1 MTNASVA
8 TKLQRLRCAIY
19 TRKSSEE
26 GLEQDFNSL
35 DAQREACEAYI
46 LSQRHAG
53 WIALPEMYDDGGI
66 SGATLERP
74 SVQRLF
80 NDVRDGKVDCVVV
93 YKVDRLTRSLA
104 DFAKIVEIFDASSVS
119 FVSVT
124 QQFNTTSSMGRLT
137 LNVLLS
143 FAQFEREIAGE
154 RIRDKIA
161 ASKKKGMWMGGYPPL
176 GYDVRDRKLVITPHE
191 AETVRHIFRRYL
203 ELGAV
208 STLRNDLS
216 QQGIVSKQRIDKH
229 GKTTGGK
236 PFARGALYHMLKNRI
251 YIGEIIHKDT
261 AYPGEHP
268 PIIDRPLWDA
278 VTKRLAD
285 NTHDREAAVG
295 VQEPS
300 LLTGLLF
307 DTDGCR
313 LTPSHAVK
321 TGKRYRYYVSNTLI
335 TGPRSAAPRGRR
347 VPANDIEMLVR
358 IGIKGFLAS
367 GQQILDALSGTDF
380 RNVDK
385 RQLLSR
391 AADLARDW
399 DEQPAV
405 LRRAIVRTIVHRV
418 VIQLE
423 HVDIEINRSQVFNLL
438 MRPEQPATKRCA
450 DSEPVQD
457 GFVLKV
463 DAVLKR
469 AGQGMRLVIRDAT
482 APSPNTTLINL
493 FVKAF
498 DVREKIFNGAG
509 ESIEASARRIKI
521 NANYITSL
529 LRISLLAPDIVAAV
543 LDGRHPPT
551 LTARNFITKTHTLPR
566 EWSLQRRHLGFL

>member
-1 MTNASVA
+1 MSSGTPS
-8 TKLQRLRCAIY
+8 TKAQRLRCAIY

-35 DAQREACEAYI
+35 DAQREACESYI

-53 WIALPEMYDDGGI
+53 WVALPEMYDDGGI

-80 NDVRDGKVDCVVV
+80 NDVRDGRIDCVVV

-161 ASKKKGMWMGGYPPL
+161 ASKKKGMWMGGCPPL
-176 GYDVRDRKLVITPHE
+176 GYDVSERKLIVTPHE
-191 AETVRHIFRRYL
+191 AEAVRYIFKRYA

-208 STLRNDLS
+208 SALKDDLA
-216 QQGIVSKQRIDKH
+216 QKGVVSKLRVDKH
-229 GKTTGGK
+229 ARTTGGK

-251 YIGEIIHKDT
+251 YVGEIVHKDM

-278 VTKRLAD
+278 VAKRLDD
-285 NTHDREAAVG
+285 NTHDREAALG

-307 DTDGCR
+307 DGDSCR

-321 TGKRYRYYVSNTLI
+321 SDKRYRYYVSNTLI

-347 VPANDIEMLVR
+347 IPANDIETLVSKSITDFLSSGTCVIDALSE
-358 IGIKGFLAS
+358 IGFQNVPK
-367 GQQILDALSGTDF
+367 QQILSG
-380 RNVDK
+380 
-385 RQLLSR
+385 
-391 AADLARDW
+391 AGELARGW
-399 DEQPAV
+399 DQQPAAT
-405 LRRAIVRTIVHRV
+405 RRAIIRRIVHRV
-418 VIQLE
+418 VIHAE
-423 HVDIEINRSQVFNLL
+423 HIDIEISRSQVFDVVT
-438 MRPEQPATKRCA
+438 RSEKAETKGPAASTTG
-450 DSEPVQD
+450 QD
-457 GFVLKV
+457 YLILKV
-463 DAVLKR
+463 NATLKR
-469 AGQGMRLVIRDAT
+469 AGQGTRLVVRDAS
-482 APSPNTTLINL
+482 AQEPNTTLINL

-498 DVREKIFNGAG
+498 DVRDKILNGSG
-509 ESIEASARRIKI
+509 ESIEASAKRIGT
-521 NANYITSL
+521 NANYITAL
-529 LRISLLAPDIVAAV
+529 LRISFLAPDIIAAV

-566 EWSLQRRHLGFL
+566 AWSLQRRHLGFQ

>member
-1 MTNASVA
+1 MTNASAA

-53 WIALPEMYDDGGI
+53 WIALSEMYDDGGI

-176 GYDVRDRKLVITPHE
+176 GYDVYDRKLVITPHE
-191 AETVRHIFRRYL
+191 AESVRHIFRRYL

-208 STLRNDLS
+208 SALKDDLR
-216 QQGIVSKQRIDKH
+216 QKGIISKRRINKH
-229 GKTTGGK
+229 GKTTGGN

-251 YIGEIIHKDT
+251 YLGEIVHKDK
-261 AYPGEHP
+261 AYAGEHP
-268 PIIDRPLWDA
+268 PIIDRPLWDMVA
-278 VTKRLAD
+278 KRLED
-285 NTHDREAAVG
+285 NTHDREGAVG
-295 VQEPS
+295 VHEPS
-300 LLTGLLF
+300 LLMGLLF
-307 DTDGCR
+307 DGDGCR

-347 VPANDIEMLVR
+347 VPASDIEMLVQKS
-358 IGIKGFLAS
+358 IKDFFSS
-367 GQQILDALSGTDF
+367 GPQVLDALSGTDF
-380 RNVDK
+380 KKVD
-385 RQLLSR
+385 RQKILSG

-405 LRRAIVRTIVHRV
+405 LRRAVVRRIVRRV
-418 VIQLE
+418 VIQPE
-423 HVDIEINRSQVFNLL
+423 HIDVEIDRSQVFDALT
-438 MRPEQPATKRCA
+438 QPGKPQTRRRGQI
-450 DSEPVQD
+450 DSGQEA
-457 GFVLKV
+457 FVLKV

-469 AGQGMRLVIRDAT
+469 AGQGLRLVVRDASEQ
-482 APSPNTTLINL
+482 APNTTLINL

-498 DVREKIFNGAG
+498 DVREKILNGTG
-509 ESIEASARRIKI
+509 ESIEASARRIKT
-521 NANYITSL
+521 NANYITAL
-529 LRISLLAPDIVAAV
+529 LRISFLAPDIIAAV
-543 LDGRHPPT
+543 LDGRHPTT

-566 EWSLQRRHLGFL
+566 EWSLQRRHLGF

>member
-1 MTNASVA
+1 MTNASAA

-53 WIALPEMYDDGGI
+53 WIALPDMYDDGGI

-191 AETVRHIFRRYL
+191 AETVRDIFRRYL

-208 STLRNDLS
+208 SALRDDLN
-216 QQGIVSKQRIDKH
+216 QQGITSKQRIDKN
-229 GKTTGGK
+229 GKSTGGK

-251 YIGEIIHKDT
+251 YIGEIVHKDSS
-261 AYPGEHP
+261 YPGEHP
-268 PIIDRPLWDA
+268 PIIERSLWDA
-278 VTKRLAD
+278 VAKRLED
-285 NTHDREAAVG
+285 NTHDRADG
-295 VQEPS
+295 LGFQEPS
-300 LLTGLLF
+300 LLTGILY
-307 DTDGCR
+307 DGEGCR

-321 TGKRYRYYVSNTLI
+321 TGKRYRYYVSNSLI

-347 VPANDIEMLVR
+347 VPASDIETLV
-358 IGIKGFLAS
+358 GKAVKDFLSS
-367 GQQILDALSGTDF
+367 GAAVFEALSGTEF
-380 RNVDK
+380 EKVD
-385 RQLLSR
+385 RQQILSS
-391 AADLARDW
+391 AADLALGWEERT
-399 DEQPAV
+399 PAE
-405 LRRAIVRTIVHRV
+405 RRAMIRRIVCRV
-418 VIQLE
+418 VIQAE
-423 HVDIEINRSQVFNLL
+423 RIDVEIDRWQVFDALTK
-438 MRPEQPATKRCA
+438 PEKQQTRRHGQ
-450 DSEPVQD
+450 SD
-457 GFVLKV
+457 GGQETFVLKI

-469 AGQGMRLVIRDAT
+469 AGQGMRLVVRDAT
-482 APSPNTTLINL
+482 AQAPNTTLISL

-498 DVREKIFNGAG
+498 DVREKILNGTG
-509 ESIEASARRIKI
+509 ESIEASARRIKT
-521 NANYITSL
+521 NANYITAL
-529 LRISLLAPDIVAAV
+529 LRISFLAPDIVAAV
-543 LDGRHPPT
+543 LDGRHPTT

-566 EWSLQRRHLGFL
+566 DWSLQRRHLGF

>member
-1 MTNASVA
+1 MTNASAA

-53 WIALPEMYDDGGI
+53 WIALPDMYDDGGI

-191 AETVRHIFRRYL
+191 AETVRDIFRRYL

-208 STLRNDLS
+208 SALRDDLN
-216 QQGIVSKQRIDKH
+216 QQGITSKQRIDKN
-229 GKTTGGK
+229 GKSTGGK

-251 YIGEIIHKDT
+251 YIGEIVHKDSS
-261 AYPGEHP
+261 YPGEHP
-268 PIIDRPLWDA
+268 PIIERSLWDA
-278 VTKRLAD
+278 VAKRLED
-285 NTHDREAAVG
+285 NTHDRADG
-295 VQEPS
+295 LGFQEPS
-300 LLTGLLF
+300 LLTGILY
-307 DTDGCR
+307 DGEGCR

-321 TGKRYRYYVSNTLI
+321 TGKRYRYYVSNSLI

-347 VPANDIEMLVR
+347 VPASDIETLV
-358 IGIKGFLAS
+358 GKAVKDFLSS
-367 GQQILDALSGTDF
+367 GAAVFEALSGTEF
-380 RNVDK
+380 EKVD
-385 RQLLSR
+385 RQQILSS
-391 AADLARDW
+391 AADLALGWEERT
-399 DEQPAV
+399 PAE
-405 LRRAIVRTIVHRV
+405 RRAMIRRIVCRV
-418 VIQLE
+418 VIQAE
-423 HVDIEINRSQVFNLL
+423 RIDVEIDRWQVFDALTK
-438 MRPEQPATKRCA
+438 PEKQQTRRHGQ
-450 DSEPVQD
+450 SD
-457 GFVLKV
+457 GGQETFVLKI

-469 AGQGMRLVIRDAT
+469 AGQGMRLVVRDAT
-482 APSPNTTLINL
+482 AQAPNTTLISL

-498 DVREKIFNGAG
+498 DVREKILNGTG
-509 ESIEASARRIKI
+509 ESIEASARRIKT
-521 NANYITSL
+521 NANYITAL
-529 LRISLLAPDIVAAV
+529 LRISFLAPDIVAAV
-543 LDGRHPPT
+543 LDGRQPTT

-566 EWSLQRRHLGFL
+566 DWSLQRRHLGF

>member
-1 MTNASVA
+1 MTNASAA

-53 WIALPEMYDDGGI
+53 WIALPDMYDDGGI

-191 AETVRHIFRRYL
+191 AETVRDIFRRYL

-208 STLRNDLS
+208 SALRDDLN
-216 QQGIVSKQRIDKH
+216 QQGIKN
-229 GKTTGGK
+229 GKSTGGK

-251 YIGEIIHKDT
+251 YIGEIVHKDSS
-261 AYPGEHP
+261 YPGEHP
-268 PIIDRPLWDA
+268 PIIERSLWDA
-278 VTKRLAD
+278 VAKRLED
-285 NTHDREAAVG
+285 NTHDRADG
-295 VQEPS
+295 LGFQEPS
-300 LLTGLLF
+300 LLTGILY
-307 DTDGCR
+307 DGEGCR

-321 TGKRYRYYVSNTLI
+321 TGKRYRYYVSNSLI

-347 VPANDIEMLVR
+347 VPASDIETLV
-358 IGIKGFLAS
+358 GKAVKDFLSS
-367 GQQILDALSGTDF
+367 GAAVFEALSGTEF
-380 RNVDK
+380 EKVD
-385 RQLLSR
+385 RQQILSS
-391 AADLARDW
+391 AADLALGWEERT
-399 DEQPAV
+399 PAE
-405 LRRAIVRTIVHRV
+405 RRAMIRRIVCRV
-418 VIQLE
+418 VIQAE
-423 HVDIEINRSQVFNLL
+423 RIDVEIDRWQVFDALTK
-438 MRPEQPATKRCA
+438 PEKQQTRRHGQ
-450 DSEPVQD
+450 SD
-457 GFVLKV
+457 GGQETFVLKI

-469 AGQGMRLVIRDAT
+469 AGQGMRLVVRDAT
-482 APSPNTTLINL
+482 AQAPNTTLISL

-498 DVREKIFNGAG
+498 DVREKILNGTG
-509 ESIEASARRIKI
+509 ESIEASARRIKT
-521 NANYITSL
+521 NANYITAL
-529 LRISLLAPDIVAAV
+529 LRISFLAPDIVAAV
-543 LDGRHPPT
+543 LDGRHPTT

-566 EWSLQRRHLGFL
+566 DWSLQRRHLGF

>member
-1 MTNASVA
+1 MTNASAA

-53 WIALPEMYDDGGI
+53 WIALPDMYDDGGI

-191 AETVRHIFRRYL
+191 AETVRDIFRRYL

-208 STLRNDLS
+208 SALRDDLN
-216 QQGIVSKQRIDKH
+216 QQGITSKQRIDKN
-229 GKTTGGK
+229 GKSTGGK
-236 PFARGALYHMLKNRI
+236 PFARGVLYHMLKNRI
-251 YIGEIIHKDT
+251 YIGEIVHKDSS
-261 AYPGEHP
+261 YPGEHP
-268 PIIDRPLWDA
+268 PIIERSLWDA
-278 VTKRLAD
+278 VAKRLED
-285 NTHDREAAVG
+285 NTHDRADG
-295 VQEPS
+295 LGFQEPS
-300 LLTGLLF
+300 LLTGILY
-307 DTDGCR
+307 DGEGCR

-321 TGKRYRYYVSNTLI
+321 TGKRYRYYVSNSLI

-347 VPANDIEMLVR
+347 VPASDIETLV
-358 IGIKGFLAS
+358 GKAVKDFLSS
-367 GQQILDALSGTDF
+367 GAAVFEALSGTEF
-380 RNVDK
+380 EKVD
-385 RQLLSR
+385 RQQILSS
-391 AADLARDW
+391 AADLALGWEERT
-399 DEQPAV
+399 PAE
-405 LRRAIVRTIVHRV
+405 RRAMIRRIVCRV
-418 VIQLE
+418 VIQAE
-423 HVDIEINRSQVFNLL
+423 RIDVEIDRWQVFDALTK
-438 MRPEQPATKRCA
+438 PEKQQTRRHGQ
-450 DSEPVQD
+450 SD
-457 GFVLKV
+457 GGQETFVLKI

-469 AGQGMRLVIRDAT
+469 AGQGMRLVVRDAT
-482 APSPNTTLINL
+482 AQAPNTTLISL

-498 DVREKIFNGAG
+498 DVREKILNGTG
-509 ESIEASARRIKI
+509 ESIEASAHRIKT
-521 NANYITSL
+521 NANYITAL
-529 LRISLLAPDIVAAV
+529 LRISFLAPDIVAAV
-543 LDGRHPPT
+543 LDGRHPTT

-566 EWSLQRRHLGFL
+566 DWSLQRRHLGF

>member
-1 MTNASVA
+1 MANASA
-8 TKLQRLRCAIY
+8 SAKTQRLRCAIY

-26 GLEQDFNSL
+26 GLEQEFNSL

-53 WIALPEMYDDGGI
+53 WVALPEMYDDGGI

-74 SVQRLF
+74 SVRRLF
-80 NDVRDGKVDCVVV
+80 TDVRDGKVDCVVV

-208 STLRNDLS
+208 SALRNDLR
-216 QQGIVSKQRIDKH
+216 QQGIRSKQRIDKH
-229 GKTTGGK
+229 DKTTGGK

-251 YIGEIIHKDT
+251 YLGEIVHKDK

-278 VTKRLAD
+278 VIKRLED
-285 NTHDREAAVG
+285 NTHDRESAVG

-300 LLTGLLF
+300 LLTGILF
-307 DTDGCR
+307 DGDGCR

-321 TGKRYRYYVSNTLI
+321 TGKRYRYYVSNTLM

-347 VPANDIEMLVR
+347 VPANDIETLVGKSIKDFLSSGAAVLEALSA
-358 IGIKGFLAS
+358 IGFENVSKR
-367 GQQILDALSGTDF
+367 QILS
-380 RNVDK
+380 
-385 RQLLSR
+385 S

-399 DEQPAV
+399 DQQPAAE
-405 LRRAIVRTIVHRV
+405 RRALIRRIVHRV
-418 VIQLE
+418 AIQSE
-423 HVDIEINRSQVFNLL
+423 HVDIQINRSQVFDVLT
-438 MRPEQPATKRCA
+438 RPGNHASRGRAQI
-450 DSEPVQD
+450 D
-457 GFVLKV
+457 GGEDAFVLKV

-469 AGQGMRLVIRDAT
+469 AGQGMRLVVRDAT
-482 APSPNTTLINL
+482 AQAPNTTLINL

-498 DVREKIFNGAG
+498 DVREKIFNGTG
-509 ESIEASARRIKI
+509 ESIEASARRINT
-521 NANYITSL
+521 NANYITAL
-529 LRISLLAPDIVAAV
+529 LRISVLAPDIVAAV
-543 LDGRHPPT
+543 LDGRHPTT

>member
-1 MTNASVA
+1 MTNASA
-8 TKLQRLRCAIY
+8 STKVQHLRCAIY

-66 SGATLERP
+66 SGGTLERP

-80 NDVRDGKVDCVVV
+80 NDVRDGKIDCVVV

-104 DFAKIVEIFDASSVS
+104 DFAKIVDIFDASSVS

-176 GYDVRDRKLVITPHE
+176 GYDISERKLVITPHE

-208 STLRNDLS
+208 SALRNDLS

-251 YIGEIIHKDT
+251 YVGEIVHKDT

-268 PIIDRPLWDA
+268 PIIDRPFWDA
-278 VTKRLAD
+278 VAKQLVN

-295 VQEPS
+295 IQEPS

-307 DTDGCR
+307 DADGCR

-347 VPANDIEMLVR
+347 VPASDIEMLIR
-358 IGIKGFLAS
+358 NSIKGFLAS
-367 GQQILDALSGTDF
+367 NPQILDALSGTEF
-380 RNVDK
+380 RKVDK
-385 RQLLSR
+385 QQVLSG

-405 LRRAIVRTIVHRV
+405 LRRAIVRRIVHRV
-418 VIQLE
+418 VIHLE
-423 HVDIEINRSQVFNLL
+423 HVDIEINRSQVFDVL
-438 MRPEQPATKRCA
+438 MRPERPATKRV
-450 DSEPVQD
+450 SELVQD
-457 GFVLKV
+457 CFVLKV

-469 AGQGMRLVIRDAT
+469 AGQGMRLVVRDAT
-482 APSPNTTLINL
+482 SPAPNATLINL

-498 DVREKIFNGAG
+498 DVREKILLNGTG
-509 ESIEASARRIKI
+509 ESIEASAMRIKT
-521 NANYITSL
+521 NANYITAL

-566 EWSLQRRHLGFL
+566 DWSLQRRHLGFL

>member
-1 MTNASVA
+1 MANASA
-8 TKLQRLRCAIY
+8 SAKTQRLRCAIY

-26 GLEQDFNSL
+26 GLEQEFNSL

-53 WIALPEMYDDGGI
+53 WVALPEMYDDGGI

-74 SVQRLF
+74 SVRRLF
-80 NDVRDGKVDCVVV
+80 TDVRDGKVDCVVV

-208 STLRNDLS
+208 SALRNDLR
-216 QQGIVSKQRIDKH
+216 QQGIRSKQRIDKH
-229 GKTTGGK
+229 DKTTGGK

-251 YIGEIIHKDT
+251 YLGEIIHKDK

-278 VTKRLAD
+278 VIKRLED
-285 NTHDREAAVG
+285 NTHDRESAVG

-300 LLTGLLF
+300 LLTGILF
-307 DTDGCR
+307 DGDGCR

-321 TGKRYRYYVSNTLI
+321 TGKRYRYYVSNTLM

-347 VPANDIEMLVR
+347 VPANDIETVVGKSIKNFLSSGAAVLEALSA
-358 IGIKGFLAS
+358 IGFENVSKR
-367 GQQILDALSGTDF
+367 QILS
-380 RNVDK
+380 
-385 RQLLSR
+385 S

-399 DEQPAV
+399 DQQPAAE
-405 LRRAIVRTIVHRV
+405 RRALIRRIVHRV
-418 VIQLE
+418 AIQSE
-423 HVDIEINRSQVFNLL
+423 HVDIQINRSQVFDVLT
-438 MRPEQPATKRCA
+438 RPGTHASMGRAEI
-450 DSEPVQD
+450 D
-457 GFVLKV
+457 GGRAAFVLKV

-469 AGQGMRLVIRDAT
+469 AGQGMRLVVRDAT
-482 APSPNTTLINL
+482 AQAPNTTLINL

-498 DVREKIFNGAG
+498 DVREKIFNGTG
-509 ESIEASARRIKI
+509 ESIEASARRIKT
-521 NANYITSL
+521 NANYITAL
-529 LRISLLAPDIVAAV
+529 LRISFLAPDIVAAV
-543 LDGRHPPT
+543 LDGRHPTT

>member
-1 MTNASVA
+1 MTNASTA
-8 TKLQRLRCAIY
+8 TKASRLRCAIY

-53 WIALPEMYDDGGI
+53 WLALPEMYDDGGI

-191 AETVRHIFRRYL
+191 AETVRRIFRRYL

-208 STLRNDLS
+208 SALRNDLS

-251 YIGEIIHKDT
+251 YLGEIVHKDK
-261 AYPGEHP
+261 AYPGEHA

-278 VTKRLAD
+278 VAKRLED
-285 NTHDREAAVG
+285 NTHDREAAAG
-295 VQEPS
+295 VQEAS
-300 LLTGLLF
+300 LLTGILY
-307 DTDGCR
+307 DGDGCR

-321 TGKRYRYYVSNTLI
+321 TGKRYRYYVSNNLI
-335 TGPRSAAPRGRR
+335 TGPRAEAPRGRR
-347 VPANDIEMLVR
+347 IPASDIEALVGKTIKDFLSSGPAVLEALSE
-358 IGIKGFLAS
+358 IGFEKVPK
-367 GQQILDALSGTDF
+367 QQILS
-380 RNVDK
+380 
-385 RQLLSR
+385 S
-391 AADLARDW
+391 AADLAGGW
-399 DEQPAV
+399 EQRSPTERRV
-405 LRRAIVRTIVHRV
+405 LIRRIVSRV
-418 VIQLE
+418 VIQPGHIDVEIDRL
-423 HVDIEINRSQVFNLL
+423 HVFYALTQPGKPEARRRGEIGSG
-438 MRPEQPATKRCA
+438 
-450 DSEPVQD
+450 QD
-457 GFVLKV
+457 PIVLKV
-463 DAVLKR
+463 DAALKR
-469 AGQGMRLVIRDAT
+469 AGQGMRLVVRAAT
-482 APSPNTTLINL
+482 AQAPNTTLINL

-498 DVREKIFNGAG
+498 DVREKIFNGTG
-509 ESIEASARRIKI
+509 ESIEASARRIKT
-521 NANYITSL
+521 NANYITAL
-529 LRISLLAPDIVAAV
+529 LRISFLAPDIVAAV
-543 LDGRHPPT
+543 LDGRHPTT